1 MAISDLDIARGTAS
15 GKESGTLYG
24 FSKDITADW
33 TDVWPASSVISW
45 QTGAEALEIISTD
58 AADASDGLGCR
69 SVRITGLDAAGAVQ
83 TEVIATN
90 GITAVPS
97 VLTYLRVNSFEVVDV
112 GTYGATHQGDI
123 TCRVASA
130 GAIRS
135 VMTGRLPGARNDN
148 VNWGSGV
155 ADNGVFS
162 VPAGKAMYI
171 TGGRAVGTYAADNTV
186 YSLMHRPGLTTVAAP
201 FRAAKEIY
209 CSADQTVANAGIK
222 PSGDVFDFSSSPI
235 RIEPLSDFWV
245 RASSGG
251 GEMSV
256 IINYYLTTA

>member
-15 GKESGTLYG
+15 GKDSGTLYG

-45 QTGAEALEIISTD
+45 PTTAAKVEIFS
-58 AADASDGLGCR
+58 SDGADTAAGDGCR
-69 SVRITGLDAAGAVQ
+69 SVRITGLDAAGAEQ
-83 TEVIATN
+83 TEVIATA
-90 GITAVPS
+90 GVTPVAS
-97 VLTYLRVNSFEVVDV
+97 VLTYLRVNKCEAVDV

-123 TCRVASA
+123 TCRVLSG
-130 GAIRS
+130 GAILS
-135 VMTGRLPGARNDN
+135 LMTGRLPGASGID

-155 ADNGVFS
+155 DGNGFFS

-171 TGGRAVGTYAADNTV
+171 TGGRAVGTYGVNSTV

-201 FRAAKEIY
+201 FRAAQEIY
-209 CSADQTVANAGIK
+209 CSADQTINNAGIK
-222 PSGDVFDFSSSPI
+222 ASGDVFDFSSSPI

-245 RASSGG
+245 RASSNG